1 MKKHRYL
8 VLILFL
14 LSIVTQLPHIA
25 NAMEYSHLRLK
36 SAQSSE
42 QQAFLSKIDFNVIS
56 EEINPYPIESFAI
69 SKNGLI
75 ALGVNSSNDTLIYVY
90 NTEGNFL
97 YGYQFISS
105 VFEVFFD
112 DENVAIYW
120 GKENFAATFDPEGNC
135 LSFYK
140 TDGYKENN
148 TPKYDGYARPTSGKI
163 GFIEYS
169 VEHAIGL
176 NPQYDKFIIK
186 DTLGNSLEIYNVEK
200 EHNIKFWSYTSVFL
214 IALTIW
220 SICYLFHIKH
230 NKTENQ

>member
-1 MKKHRYL
+1 MIKYRYL
-8 VLILFL
+8 VLIFSL
-14 LSIVTQLPHIA
+14 LSIVAQLPHIA
-25 NAMEYSHLRLK
+25 KAIEYGHLKIKPALY
-36 SAQSSE
+36 SE
-42 QQAFLSKIDFNVIS
+42 QEAFLSKIDFNRIS
-56 EEINPYPIESFAI
+56 EEINPYPIESFSI

-90 NTEGNFL
+90 NTEGSFL

-135 LSFYK
+135 LKFNR
-140 TDGYKENN
+140 TDGFKETN

-200 EHNIKFWSYTSVFL
+200 EHNTRFWSYISVFL
-214 IALTIW
+214 VVVTIW
-220 SICYLFHIKH
+220 SICYFHHAKN
-230 NKTENQ
+230 NKTESQ